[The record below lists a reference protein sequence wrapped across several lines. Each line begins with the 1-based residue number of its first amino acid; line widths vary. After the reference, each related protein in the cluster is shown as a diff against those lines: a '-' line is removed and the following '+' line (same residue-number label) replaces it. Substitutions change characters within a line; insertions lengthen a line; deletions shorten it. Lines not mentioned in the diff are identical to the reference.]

1 MMFTD
6 INNCDVNDE
15 LTNNFPLLKG
25 NTKQFANDP

>member
-1 MMFTD
+1 MFTD

-25 NTKQFANDP
+25 NTQQFANDP